1 MPCETKRKI
10 SKGKTKAKLTKRK
23 KTKWN
28 NTKLNH
34 KAVLKSIRISTV
46 YLFSKNQTKLKVCF
60 TLEKNKTKKCK
71 P

>member
-1 MPCETKRKI
+1 MPCETKGKV

-23 KTKWN
+23 KRKKQ
-28 NTKLNH
+28 NTKISH

-60 TLEKNKTKKCK
+60 SLEKNKTKCK

>member
-1 MPCETKRKI
+1 MPCETKGKV

-23 KTKWN
+23 KEEKKQ
-28 NTKLNH
+28 NTKISH

-46 YLFSKNQTKLKVCF
+46 YLFSKNQTKLKECF
-60 TLEKNKTKKCK
+60 SLEKNKTKCK